1 MYSIKV
7 DFNDSFFTKTKT
19 DFYESALKESIEY
32 VTNEFV
38 NACKDEAP
46 VRTGRLKDGHY
57 ARMDGLTGIVGNDVE
72 YAPYVIYGTSR
83 QAPNNYPSRVAS
95 RMNLSGTVSSRF
107 QQSLITNG
115 VLR

>member
-46 VRTGRLKDGHY
+46 VRTGRLKDGH
-57 ARMDGLTGIVGNDVE
+57 
-72 YAPYVIYGTSR
+72 
-83 QAPNNYPSRVAS
+83 
-95 RMNLSGTVSSRF
+95 
-107 QQSLITNG
+107 
-115 VLR
+115 